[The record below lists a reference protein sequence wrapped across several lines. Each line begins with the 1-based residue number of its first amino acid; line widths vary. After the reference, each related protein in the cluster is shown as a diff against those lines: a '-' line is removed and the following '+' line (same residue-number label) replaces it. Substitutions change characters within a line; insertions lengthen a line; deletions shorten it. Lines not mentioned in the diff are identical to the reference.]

1 MKEIG
6 VHKRPEKKLIQKRL
20 NWWGKKGTN
29 VWWWVRKKNP
39 QLLLGLGGILHTW
52 WHLGDGSR
60 EKNGQDIQ
68 ASTDFQLLITNAEER
83 KKSSANVFSGG
94 GGQKL
99 SISSDSH
106 KRAKRMVLNLQINQ
120 KHCPRNWKGVIKR
133 QTFVHKYKGDSLTFP
148 HRGTASWDKYAHN
161 NDSRANWNL
170 EMWVDK
176 LHYMLI

>member
-1 MKEIG
+1 MRG
-6 VHKRPEKKLIQKRL
+6 KRGQTCDDGCGKKILSFFLGLEAFCTHGDIWVMAVGKKWAGYSSFYRFSAVDYQCWREKKIFCQC
-20 NWWGKKGTN
+20 
-29 VWWWVRKKNP
+29 
-39 QLLLGLGGILHTW
+39 IL
-52 WHLGDGSR
+52 R
-60 EKNGQDIQ
+60 
-68 ASTDFQLLITNAEER
+68 
-83 KKSSANVFSGG
+83 

-120 KHCPRNWKGVIKR
+120 KHCPGNWKGVIKR